1 MSVEEALWS
10 AVALLAEA
18 AFWSVLVLV
27 EGAAV
32 VLEAAAF

>member
-1 MSVEEALWS
+1 VEFLSVEEALWS

-18 AFWSVLVLV
+18 AVLVLV